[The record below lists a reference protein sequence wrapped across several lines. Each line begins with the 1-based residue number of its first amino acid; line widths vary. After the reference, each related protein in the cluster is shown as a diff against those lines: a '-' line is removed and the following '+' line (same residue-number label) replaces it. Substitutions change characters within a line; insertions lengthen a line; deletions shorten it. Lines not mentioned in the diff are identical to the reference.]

1 MHRTLLAQGLVL
13 SLSPFGCSTSPKI
26 PEAYGR
32 AVVTVDGEELVLDT
46 GDDGKQPVPRFDD
59 GWDVDCSL
67 LNGETNLELVD
78 HSKGRRGFYY
88 LDLHLLGSKRK
99 GGDAAVVNMRMYV
112 DDDLFYGSCPATLWT
127 SQQEPHECEFTFSDC
142 ELHLLGSAQDVV
154 PARLELASFHLKW
167 CFVP

>member
-13 SLSPFGCSTSPKI
+13 SLSPIGCSTSPKL
-26 PEAYGR
+26 PEAYGK
-32 AVVTVDGEELVLDT
+32 AVVTVDGRELVLDT

-88 LDLHLLGSKRK
+88 LDLHLLSSKRR
-99 GGDAAVVNMRMYV
+99 GGDDAVVNMRMYV
-112 DDDLFYGSCPATLWT
+112 DDDLFYGSCPATLRT
-127 SQQEPHECEFTFSDC
+127 SQREPHECNFSFADC
-142 ELHLLGSAQDVV
+142 DLHLLESDQDVV